1 LAEWA
6 ALLPALK
13 GKLDGIAVR
22 VSTENVSLVDLA
34 AAFKAIAQTTQG
46 GPTVRTL
53 FRKILCPIDFD
64 VNSIA
69 VLQYARDLARQND
82 ATLHVLHVVY
92 LPLGGPHFPLEP
104 YPAVSEDP
112 SKLELE
118 KIAREH
124 LDGRVRYELAA
135 RTGKP
140 AEAINQAAED
150 FDVDLIV
157 MATHG
162 KTGVTRLFLGS
173 VAEDV
178 VRTSKRPVLTIR
190 PTASDQIPQAAA
202 ARNP

>member
-1 LAEWA
+1 V
-6 ALLPALK
+6 K
-13 GKLDGIAVR
+13 
-22 VSTENVSLVDLA
+22 
-34 AAFKAIAQTTQG
+34 
-46 GPTVRTL
+46 TL
-53 FRKILCPIDFD
+53 FKKILCPIDFD
-64 VNSIA
+64 DNSIA
-69 VLQYARDLARQND
+69 ALQYARDLARQND
-82 ATLHVLHVVY
+82 ATLHILHVVY
-92 LPLGGPHFPLEP
+92 MPLGGPHFPLEP

-112 SKLELE
+112 SKLELQ

-124 LDGRVRYELAA
+124 LDGRVRYELAI

-140 AEAINQAAED
+140 AEAINQVAED

-190 PTASDQIPQAAA
+190 PTASEQIVQAAA